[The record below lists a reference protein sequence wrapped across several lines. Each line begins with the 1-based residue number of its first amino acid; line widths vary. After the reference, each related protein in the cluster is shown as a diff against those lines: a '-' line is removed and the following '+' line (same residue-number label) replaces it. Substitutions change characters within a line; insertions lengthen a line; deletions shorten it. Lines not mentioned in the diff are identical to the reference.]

1 MLVVH
6 VYLIEVVCVCVCV
19 SKPNVFSL
27 VYFRSRTKEKQEIFG
42 LGCSGLAFLGLENPS
57 TTSAL
62 DRIVVRMF
70 GMTKVHFES
79 AFLVFVSRLLAW
91 IFFM

>member
-1 MLVVH
+1 MWW
-6 VYLIEVVCVCVCV
+6 

-27 VYFRSRTKEKQEIFG
+27 VYFRARTKEKQEIFG
-42 LGCSGLAFLGLENPS
+42 SGGSGLAFLGLENPS

-70 GMTKVHFES
+70 GMTKVHFDS
-79 AFLVFVSRLLAW
+79 AFLLSGYRLLAW
-91 IFFM
+91 ILCV